1 MNNKNIKIFFIFAIL
16 LLSTNTFSQNCF
28 EIGSSE
34 NTVRNVQGTPT
45 SIKDYNLFLVWS
57 YGSSSVTFENG
68 KVKGYSNLSNN
79 LKICQSNNNSSSVN
93 NGCFEIGSSE
103 NTVKNVQG
111 TPTSIKD
118 YNLFLVWSYGSSSVT
133 FENGKV
139 KSYSNLSNNLN
150 ICNLNN
156 IQKNSSQNNPK
167 KQTKTLHIDHED
179 VGFNPFIGQT
189 SSNVNFRTGP
199 SQSNSIIKNL
209 SAGTQV
215 YVYSKKTINDYYKAI
230 DIMTSVIGWVHK
242 KYVNFIQSADIN
254 KSGAFQSTGYS
265 SSYDSD
271 VKIINKS
278 AYNIKLVVGNEVFSL
293 NPNTTKTV
301 NIKPGNNYYIA
312 TAPGVLP
319 ASGHQEFESNNA
331 YEWEFWIETRRH

>member
-1 MNNKNIKIFFIFAIL
+1 MNNKNTKIFFTFAIL
-16 LLSTNTFSQNCF
+16 LLSTNIFSQNCF

-34 NTVRNVQGTPT
+34 NIVRNVQGTPT
-45 SIKDYNLFLVWS
+45 SIN
-57 YGSSSVTFENG
+57 
-68 KVKGYSNLSNN
+68 
-79 LKICQSNNNSSSVN
+79 
-93 NGCFEIGSSE
+93 
-103 NTVKNVQG
+103 
-111 TPTSIKD
+111 D

-139 KSYSNLSNNLN
+139 KSS
-150 ICNLNN
+150 NN
-156 IQKNSSQNNPK
+156 IQINSSQNNPK
-167 KQTKTLHIDHED
+167 KQTKTLHIDNED

-265 SSYDSD
+265 ASYDSD

-293 NPNTTKTV
+293 NPNRTKTV